1 MISSSA
7 SRSAVREKRLRVVF
21 APAAVRDVEALER
34 DEAVPLVRDI
44 RAYLET
50 RPVPIGKPRIK
61 KLSGFEPPLYRL
73 RSGDFRAY
81 YRIVGGEVVV
91 LAVTLRKD
99 SAKRLKR
106 ISDKRRRYQRKMRG
120 RANGPGKKIS

>member
-1 MISSSA
+1 
-7 SRSAVREKRLRVVF
+7 VREKRLKVVF
-21 APAAVRDVEALER
+21 SPAAARDVERLEA

-50 RPVPIGKPRIK
+50 RPIPIGKPRIK

-81 YRIVGGEVVV
+81 YRIGGDEVIV

-106 ISDKRRRYQRKMRG
+106 ISEKRRRYRRIEPSRAWG
-120 RANGPGKKIS
+120 R

>member
-1 MISSSA
+1 M
-7 SRSAVREKRLRVVF
+7 REKRLKVLF
-21 APAAVRDVEALER
+21 SPAAA
-34 DEAVPLVRDI
+34 RDI
-44 RAYLET
+44 EGLEAEVAAVLVQDIRSCLET
-50 RPVPIGKPRIK
+50 QPIPVGKPRIK

-81 YRIVGGEVVV
+81 YRIGGDEVIV

-106 ISDKRRRYQRKMRG
+106 ISEKRRRYRRHTA
-120 RANGPGKKIS
+120 R